1 MQGLLVILEQ
11 KSVWRVIKTAEKITG
26 SPLPENATGSS
37 KHKIEISS
45 EREDSEPTLQDM
57 AAVIAQVTGVPQQSQ
72 KLIFKGKSLKEMEEP
87 LSVLGVKNGC
97 KIMMI
102 GKKNSPEEEAELK
115 KLKDL
120 EKSIQQLSHKL
131 EEINVEL
138 TGIQNGF
145 LACDLRSTALSK
157 LEKKMKSISE
167 QYMRFL
173 EQIDAMSLPDDFN
186 DCRHRRK
193 GLVKNIQEKVSAI
206 VAAE

>member
-1 MQGLLVILEQ
+1 MADAVVGLTLMH
-11 KSVWRVIKTAEKITG
+11 
-26 SPLPENATGSS
+26 GSS
-37 KHKIEISS
+37 KHKIEISA
-45 EREDSEPTLQDM
+45 EREGGEPTLQDM
-57 AAVIAQVTGVPQQSQ
+57 AAVIAQVTGVPQQLQ
-72 KLIFKGKSLKEMEEP
+72 KLICKGKSLKEMEQP

-115 KLKDL
+115 KLKEL
-120 EKSIQQLSHKL
+120 EKSIEQLSRKL

-145 LACDLRSTALSK
+145 LARDLRSAALSK
-157 LEKKMKSISE
+157 LEKKEKSISE

-173 EQIDAMSLPDDFN
+173 EQIDAMNLPDEFA

-193 GLVKNIQEKVSAI
+193 GLVKNIQTHLARCDVIETHISQESEKLQSKNLAL
-206 VAAE
+206 AD